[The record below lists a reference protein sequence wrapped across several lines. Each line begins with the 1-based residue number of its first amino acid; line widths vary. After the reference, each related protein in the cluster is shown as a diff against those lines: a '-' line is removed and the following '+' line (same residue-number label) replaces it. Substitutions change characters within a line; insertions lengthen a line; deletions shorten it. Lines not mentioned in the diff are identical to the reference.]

1 MPRFHLTLCNNSI
14 IDSNRILNQT
24 DIAKPKVSIK
34 AITKEKPGKV
44 LDKKIN
50 CSLGKIKLSSNTLSI
65 GAFEQDIS
73 ADKDKANIEWEEAS
87 NRQLKKELMKN
98 KNQSGNEILIIE
110 RTEEN
115 SNEKIADE
123 IANEIIQSLIYSE
136 ILKED
141 I

>member
-1 MPRFHLTLCNNSI
+1 MLSKRFNQMKKKCNEIEFSKIPFEFLNFPKSENESFNSNCNNSI

-44 LDKKIN
+44 LYKKIN

-87 NRQLKKELMKN
+87 NRQLKKR
-98 KNQSGNEILIIE
+98 ID
-110 RTEEN
+110 
-115 SNEKIADE
+115 EK
-123 IANEIIQSLIYSE
+123 
-136 ILKED
+136 
-141 I
+141 

>member
-1 MPRFHLTLCNNSI
+1 M
-14 IDSNRILNQT
+14 
-24 DIAKPKVSIK
+24 
-34 AITKEKPGKV
+34 
-44 LDKKIN
+44 
-50 CSLGKIKLSSNTLSI
+50 SI

-141 I
+141 V